1 MRYSMISIPNDLL
14 DAYAEELAIAECN
27 FEMMGE
33 LLDVDYLKNRLDYLS
48 ANELYVYG
56 GGYLGI
62 QFYRA
67 CNKLIKILSIVDKQ
81 GCLRFN
87 IPDIPVTNLD
97 GLKKAYR
104 GEKIIITSAR
114 YYQEIQKD
122 LLPFVPKSQILFL
135 GEFLGG
141 IL

>member
-1 MRYSMISIPNDLL
+1 MINIPEELL

-27 FEMMGE
+27 FELMGK
-33 LLDVDYLKNRLDYLS
+33 LLNHDCLKKRLDSLN
-48 ANELYVYG
+48 AHELYVYG

-62 QFYRA
+62 QFYRT
-67 CNKLIKILSIVDKQ
+67 CEKLIKILAIVDKQ

-87 IPDIPVTNLD
+87 IEDIPVIDLEKLK
-97 GLKKAYR
+97 GLYKD
-104 GEKIIITSAR
+104 ETIIITPIR
-114 YYQEIQKD
+114 YYREIKND
-122 LLPFVPKSQILFL
+122 LLLFVPENKIFFL